1 MDEVNNCHVCTTNQ
15 KCVQLRSNSSHCVK
29 GRYSAIKFFEE
40 MFYIYRHF
48 VNINC
53 QPSLLIYV
61 CFACVVKGI
70 YDKIACFYFLDDAD
84 MNDCGAYHSLS
95 PFSPSGLY
103 RIKLPVVGHVT
114 ALCEMDIDGGGW
126 TVSVPLR
133 KCFRCFALCL
143 MKWFFNTKKSN
154 AMALF

>member
-1 MDEVNNCHVCTTNQ
+1 MN
-15 KCVQLRSNSSHCVK
+15 
-29 GRYSAIKFFEE
+29 
-40 MFYIYRHF
+40 
-48 VNINC
+48 
-53 QPSLLIYV
+53 SLLIYV

-70 YDKIACFYFLDDAD
+70 YDKIACFYFLDDTD

-95 PFSPSGLY
+95 PFLPSGLY

-133 KCFRCFALCL
+133 KCCRCLSLCL
-143 MKWFFNTKKSN
+143 MKCLHKKVE
-154 AMALF
+154 

>member
-15 KCVQLRSNSSHCVK
+15 KCVQLSSNSSHCVK

-40 MFYIYRHF
+40 MLYIYRHF
-48 VNINC
+48 VNMN
-53 QPSLLIYV
+53 SLLIYV

-70 YDKIACFYFLDDAD
+70 YDKIVCFYFLDDTD
-84 MNDCGAYHSLS
+84 MNDCGAYHNST
-95 PFSPSGLY
+95 PFLPSGLY

-133 KCFRCFALCL
+133 KCCRCLSLCL
-143 MKWFFNTKKSN
+143 MKCLHKKVE
-154 AMALF
+154 